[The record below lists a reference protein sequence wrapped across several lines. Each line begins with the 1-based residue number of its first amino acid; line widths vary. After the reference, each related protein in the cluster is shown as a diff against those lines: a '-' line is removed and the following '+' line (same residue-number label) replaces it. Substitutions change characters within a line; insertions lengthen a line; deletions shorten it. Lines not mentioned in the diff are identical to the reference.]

1 MVAAQSILV
10 VEDDSPIRMIMAE
23 LLRAEGYPVLEVRD
37 GAEAIDLLDRHPD
50 PGELCVILL
59 DMNLP
64 RVDGLG
70 VLRHLARSRRHVPVV
85 AISAAEANLA
95 AARGHGVQTTLAKP
109 FDLEQLLAVVARNCR
124 D

>member
-1 MVAAQSILV
+1 MS
-10 VEDDSPIRMIMAE
+10 D
-23 LLRAEGYPVLEVRD
+23 LLRAEGYAVLEARD
-37 GAEAIDLLDRHPD
+37 GAEAIQLLDRHRAD
-50 PGELCVILL
+50 AELCLILL

-70 VLRHLARSRRHVPVV
+70 VLRHLAKARLHVPVV

-95 AARGHGVQTTLAKP
+95 AARVHGVQMTLAKP
-109 FDLEQLLAVVARNCR
+109 FDLDQLLAVVARNCR